1 MSGWRK
7 RQIGDRVMGDYD
19 KYKLNYNGITY
30 TVTVNG
36 TSTVILTEEPKED
49 LGEMKEAREYLEC
62 LMKKR

>member
-7 RQIGDRVMGDYD
+7 RQIGDRVMGDFNNSL
-19 KYKLNYNGITY
+19 KYNGITY

>member
-1 MSGWRK
+1 
-7 RQIGDRVMGDYD
+7 MGDYD

-36 TSTVILTEEPKED
+36 NSTVILTQEPKED
-49 LGEMKEAREYLEC
+49 LGDLKEAREYLEC

>member
-7 RQIGDRVMGDYD
+7 RRIAMGDYD
-19 KYKLNYNGITY
+19 KYKINYNGITY

-36 TSTVILTEEPKED
+36 TSTVILTQEPKED
-49 LGEMKEAREYLEC
+49 LGDLKEAREYLEC